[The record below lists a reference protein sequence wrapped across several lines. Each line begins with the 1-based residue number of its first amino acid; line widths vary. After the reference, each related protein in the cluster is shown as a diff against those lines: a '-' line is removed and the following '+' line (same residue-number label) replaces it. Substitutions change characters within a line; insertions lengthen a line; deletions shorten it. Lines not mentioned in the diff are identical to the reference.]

1 MSYQFI
7 YSGPLLFKSSLS
19 KEDCLA
25 LLKICNNNKK
35 VKYNKNLAGVINEEY
50 KIENLEA
57 VKIILNKYFDEIVIA
72 VSNWYSFSPKQVIL
86 KSAWTNY
93 MKAGEF
99 NPPHIH
105 NNCKFSSVF
114 YLQVPEKISKESKN
128 FISTGSK
135 PGDINFLFCP
145 PTPGYVET
153 HIHSPKSGD
162 FFIFPSTLIHSVN
175 PFKTKKIKRIS
186 MAINF
191 DIE

>member
-105 NNCKFSSVF
+105 SNCKFSSVF

-128 FISTGSK
+128 FIREYHTYYWDQMKDGTIINK
-135 PGDINFLFCP
+135 PVDKNNHLMDALRYCVYSAYGK
-145 PTPGYVET
+145 GV
-153 HIHSPKSGD
+153 D
-162 FFIFPSTLIHSVN
+162 FFVI
-175 PFKTKKIKRIS
+175 
-186 MAINF
+186 
-191 DIE
+191 